1 MNTGKPDMEA
11 RPQAISLMSDILGF
25 YALWHA
31 ACLRITQVL
40 SFFGNNVHRRR
51 LWQDCFGIHALP

>member
-1 MNTGKPDMEA
+1 MTTGKPGMEA
-11 RPQAISLMSDILGF
+11 LAQAISLMSNILGF
-25 YALWHA
+25 DTLWHA

-40 SFFGNNVHRRR
+40 SFPKNDVPGRR